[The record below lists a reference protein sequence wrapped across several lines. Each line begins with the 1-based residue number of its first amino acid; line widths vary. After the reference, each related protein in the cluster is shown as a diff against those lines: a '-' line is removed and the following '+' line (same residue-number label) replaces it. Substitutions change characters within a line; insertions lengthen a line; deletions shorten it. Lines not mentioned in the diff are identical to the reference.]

1 MAKIDFLILAS
12 LKDGEKNGKEIMNE
26 LNKEFGFFWQAKTSM
41 IYPALRKLQKHGL
54 IRENEE
60 KSNESIS
67 YSKYY
72 ELTKKGIEDL
82 ESYNKPRNSKI
93 PFFRGSTFK
102 PPSSPFKKF
111 HYWEKFVDAKSITDN
126 IKSYR
131 KHLVKELVRLDK
143 KIEVLKEKEEYKK
156 ELKDLDID

>member
-1 MAKIDFLILAS
+1 MAKIDYLILAS

-60 KSNESIS
+60 KSKENMSV
-67 YSKYY
+67 SKYY
-72 ELTKKGIEDL
+72 ELTKQGIQKL
-82 ESYNKPRNSKI
+82 EVYNKPKNSKI

-111 HYWEKFVDAKSITDN
+111 HYWEKFVDVKSIIDN

-131 KHLVKELVRLDK
+131 SHL
-143 KIEVLKEKEEYKK
+143 KK
-156 ELKDLDID
+156 ELKRLNEKIEILKKKEDYKKDLKNLDVE